1 MLAGDSRNVGE
12 QFVVVR
18 RDVSLGWWADT
29 LADERLDEVAADIR
43 RLGPSRIIS
52 GCLAAGV
59 IGFGLGYRTA
69 LAWLASFLIAEG
81 LAALATRNFGKG
93 RPGARADRA
102 AFMFAAIPVNGSWAA
117 LAALLWLNG
126 SPQLKIAAVAIWCG
140 QLVFMQQYRHQPL
153 ALLIL
158 SGVAPIASLII
169 FPFFFASGADP
180 ATQAMRWSLVL
191 LIGITINVALRNR
204 AAARRMDQLT
214 RGLRD
219 ERERA
224 LEAARAKST
233 FIAVTSHELRTPM
246 NGLLGMAHALERSNL
261 DPAQRQQVELMI
273 KSGDSLMQLLNDVLD
288 LSRVEAGKVELAPE
302 VVDPRAIVSD
312 VVDAWRDAAEAK
324 GLSLFARYDTEVP
337 AWVRADPLR
346 IRQVLTNLV
355 SNAVKFTAQGHVRV
369 SVSAEAA
376 GPDEQLIR
384 FSVCDTGPGVPPE
397 AADRV
402 FDSFTQADETISR
415 GYGGA
420 GLGLAISRSLAR
432 QLGGDLVLRPG
443 SGPGACFVLSVR
455 APLSQAPVA
464 PEPEPQVDDEALG
477 QIHVLMAED
486 NAVNQ
491 LVVRTMLE
499 PAGVALTVVEN
510 GQEALEAMTQQHY
523 DCVLMD
529 INMPV
534 MDGITALAAIRQG
547 KAGDPALPVIALTA
561 SAMAGDRERFLG
573 MGFDDH
579 LGKPVKPMDLIT
591 AIIRAVNPDPP
602 NEGLRAA

>member
-1 MLAGDSRNVGE
+1 M
-12 QFVVVR
+12 
-18 RDVSLGWWADT
+18 SLGWWAET

-59 IGFGLGYRTA
+59 IGVGLGYRTA
-69 LAWLASFLIAEG
+69 FAWLLSFLVAEG

-93 RPGARADRA
+93 RPGTRFDRG

-117 LAALLWLNG
+117 LAALLWLDG
-126 SPQLKIAAVAIWCG
+126 PAQLKIAAVAIWCG

-158 SGVAPIASLII
+158 SGVAPIVSLVA
-169 FPFFFASGADP
+169 FPFLFMPGWDP
-180 ATQAMRWSLVL
+180 ETQAMRWSLVL
-191 LIGITINVALRNR
+191 LIGVTINVALRNR
-204 AAARRMDQLT
+204 AAARRMDELT

-246 NGLLGMAHALERSNL
+246 NGLLGMAHALGRSKL
-261 DPAQRQQVELMI
+261 TAAQRQQVELMI

-302 VVDPRAIVSD
+302 IVEPRAIVSD

-324 GLSLFARYDTEVP
+324 GLALFARYDTGVP
-337 AWVRADPLR
+337 EWVRADPLR

-369 SVSAEAA
+369 AVSAEVDGDA
-376 GPDEQLIR
+376 QMIR
-384 FSVCDTGPGVPPE
+384 FAVSDTGPGVPPE

-432 QLGGDLVLRPG
+432 QLGGDLVLRPT
-443 SGPGACFVLSVR
+443 PAGACFVLSVR
-455 APLSQAPVA
+455 APLASAPVA
-464 PEPEPQVDDEALG
+464 PAPEPEVNDESLT

-534 MDGITALAAIRQG
+534 MDGITALEAIRAG
-547 KAGDPALPVIALTA
+547 RAGDPALPVIALTA

-573 MGFDDH
+573 LGFDDH

-602 NEGLRAA
+602 DEGALRGAA

>member
-1 MLAGDSRNVGE
+1 M
-12 QFVVVR
+12 
-18 RDVSLGWWADT
+18 GWVAKI

-43 RLGPSRIIS
+43 RLGPSRVVS
-52 GCLAAGV
+52 GCLAAAV
-59 IGFGLGYRTA
+59 IGMGLGYPTA
-69 LAWLASFLIAEG
+69 LMWLAGFVLAEG
-81 LAALATRNFGKG
+81 LAALATRNFDKG
-93 RPGARADRA
+93 RPGRRHERA
-102 AFMFAAIPVNGSWAA
+102 AFMLASIPVNGSWAA
-117 LAALLWLNG
+117 LAALLWLKG
-126 SPQLKIAAVAIWCG
+126 PDTLKIAAVAIWCG
-140 QLVFMQQYRHQPL
+140 QLVFTQQYRHQPL

-158 SGVAPIASLII
+158 SGLAPVLSLII
-169 FPFFFASGADP
+169 FPFLFMPGSGP
-180 ATQAMRWSLVL
+180 VTEATRWSLVL

-204 AAARRMDQLT
+204 AAARRMDELT

-224 LEAARAKST
+224 LAAARAKST

-246 NGLLGMAHALERSNL
+246 NGLLGMAHALGRSDL
-261 DPAQRQQVELMI
+261 DSIQRQQVELMI

-302 VVDPRAIVSD
+302 TVDPRVIVAE

-324 GLSLFARYDTEVP
+324 GLALLTRFDAEVP
-337 AWVRADPLR
+337 AWISADPLR

-355 SNAVKFTAQGHVRV
+355 SNAIKFTVEGHVRV
-369 SVSAEAA
+369 TVSAR
-376 GPDEQLIR
+376 PDEQLLR

-415 GYGGA
+415 SHGGA
-420 GLGLAISRSLAR
+420 GLGLSISRALAR
-432 QLGGDLVLRPG
+432 RMDGDLVLRQG
-443 SGPGACFVLSVR
+443 AGGACFVLSLR
-455 APLSQAPVA
+455 APAAAAPAA
-464 PEPEPQVDDEALG
+464 PEPEAEVEEEALA

-486 NAVNQ
+486 NLINQ

-510 GQEALEAMTQQHY
+510 GQQALEAMSQEHY

-534 MDGITALAAIRQG
+534 MDGITALEAIR
-547 KAGDPALPVIALTA
+547 AGRAGNPTQPVIALTA

-573 MGFDDH
+573 LGFDDH
-579 LGKPVKPMDLIT
+579 VGKPVKPMDLIT
-591 AIIRAVNPDPP
+591 AIARAVNPDPP
-602 NEGLRAA
+602 DEGRQAA

>member
-1 MLAGDSRNVGE
+1 M
-12 QFVVVR
+12 
-18 RDVSLGWWADT
+18 
-29 LADERLDEVAADIR
+29 ADERLDEVAADIR

-52 GCLAAGV
+52 GCLAGGV
-59 IGFGLGYRTA
+59 IGIGLGYPTA
-69 LAWLASFLIAEG
+69 MAWLASFLVAEG
-81 LAALATRNFGKG
+81 LAMLATRNFGKG
-93 RPGARADRA
+93 RPGSRFDRA

-126 SPQLKIAAVAIWCG
+126 PPQLKVAAVAIWCG

-153 ALLIL
+153 ALLVL
-158 SGVAPIASLII
+158 SGVAPIASLIV
-169 FPFFFASGADP
+169 FPFLFMPGSDP

-204 AAARRMDQLT
+204 AAARRMDELT

-261 DPAQRQQVELMI
+261 DPAQRQQVELML

-302 VVDPRAIVSD
+302 IVEPRAIVSD

-324 GLSLFARYDTEVP
+324 GLQLFARYDTEVP

-369 SVSAEAA
+369 SVSAETE
-376 GPDEQLIR
+376 GEEQLIR

-432 QLGGDLVLRPG
+432 QMGGDLVLRP
-443 SGPGACFVLSVR
+443 STSGACFALSVR
-455 APLSQAPVA
+455 APLAQAPAA
-464 PEPEPQVDDEALG
+464 PEPEPQVDDESLG

-534 MDGITALAAIRQG
+534 MDGITALEAIRAG
-547 KAGDPALPVIALTA
+547 RAGDPALPVIALTA

-573 MGFDDH
+573 LGFDDH

-591 AIIRAVNPDPP
+591 AIIRAVNPEPP
-602 NEGLRAA
+602 DEGRQAA

>member
-1 MLAGDSRNVGE
+1 
-12 QFVVVR
+12 
-18 RDVSLGWWADT
+18 LGWIAKT

-43 RLGPSRIIS
+43 RLGASRVIS

-59 IGFGLGYRTA
+59 IGLGLGYPIA
-69 LAWLASFLIAEG
+69 LAWLASFMVAEG

-93 RPGARADRA
+93 RPGSRADRA
-102 AFMFAAIPVNGSWAA
+102 GFMLAAIPVNGSWAA
-117 LAALLWLNG
+117 LAALLWLHG
-126 SPQLKIAAVAIWCG
+126 PDKLKIAAVAIWCG

-158 SGVAPIASLII
+158 SGLAPVLSLIA
-169 FPFFFASGADP
+169 FPLFFMTGWDP
-180 ATQAMRWSLVL
+180 VSQSMRWSLVL

-204 AAARRMDQLT
+204 AAARRMDELT
-214 RGLRD
+214 CGLRD

-261 DPAQRQQVELMI
+261 DVTQRHQVELMI

-302 VVDPRAIVSD
+302 PIDPRAIVAD
-312 VVDAWRDAAEAK
+312 VVAAWRDAAEAK
-324 GLSLFARYDTEVP
+324 GLSLFARVDAEVP
-337 AWVRADPLR
+337 AWISADPLR
-346 IRQVLTNLV
+346 IRQILTNLV

-369 SVSAEAA
+369 SVAAEVVGE
-376 GPDEQLIR
+376 GPADDQQMLR
-384 FSVCDTGPGVPPE
+384 FSVCDTGPGVPAE

-420 GLGLAISRSLAR
+420 GLGLSISRALAR
-432 QLGGDLVLRPG
+432 QLGGDLILR
-443 SGPGACFVLSVR
+443 SGGGGGACFVFSIR
-455 APLSQAPVA
+455 APVANAPAA
-464 PEPEPQVDDEALG
+464 PEPEAEVDDDSLD

-510 GQEALEAMTQQHY
+510 GQLALEAMSQEHY

-534 MDGITALAAIRQG
+534 MDGITALQAIRQG
-547 KAGDPALPVIALTA
+547 KAGDPGLPVIALTA

-591 AIIRAVNPDPP
+591 AIVRAVSPEPP
-602 NEGLRAA
+602 GDGLRAA

>member
-1 MLAGDSRNVGE
+1 M
-12 QFVVVR
+12 
-18 RDVSLGWWADT
+18 GWWADT

-43 RLGPSRIIS
+43 RLAPSRMVS
-52 GCLAAGV
+52 GFLAAGV
-59 IGFGLGYRTA
+59 VGIGLGYPTA
-69 LAWLASFLIAEG
+69 LAWLASFLAAEG
-81 LAALATRNFGKG
+81 LAMLATRNFGRG
-93 RPGARADRA
+93 RPGGRADRA
-102 AFMFAAIPVNGSWAA
+102 AFMYAAIPVNGSWAA
-117 LAALLWLNG
+117 LAALLWLDG
-126 SPQLKIAAVAIWCG
+126 PAQLKVAAVAIWCG

-153 ALLIL
+153 ALLVL
-158 SGVAPIASLII
+158 SGLAPIVSLIV
-169 FPFFFASGADP
+169 FPFLFMAGADP
-180 ATQAMRWSLVL
+180 ATQTMRWSLAL
-191 LIGITINVALRNR
+191 LIAITVNVALRNR
-204 AAARRMDQLT
+204 AAARRMDELT

-224 LEAARAKST
+224 VEAARAKST

-246 NGLLGMAHALERSNL
+246 NGLLGMAHALERSKL
-261 DPAQRQQVELMI
+261 TAAQRQQVALMI

-302 VVDPRAIVSD
+302 TVDPRAIVSD

-324 GLSLFARYDTEVP
+324 GLQLFARYDTEVP
-337 AWVRADPLR
+337 EWVRADPLR

-355 SNAVKFTAQGHVRV
+355 SNAVKFTAEGHVRV
-369 SVSAEAA
+369 SVSAE
-376 GPDEQLIR
+376 GELIR
-384 FSVCDTGPGVPPE
+384 FSVCDTGPGVPAE

-420 GLGLAISRSLAR
+420 GLGLTISRSLAR
-432 QLGGDLVLRPG
+432 QMGGDLVLRP
-443 SGPGACFVLSVR
+443 SPSGACFMLSVR
-455 APLSQAPVA
+455 APSASAPAA
-464 PEPEPQVDDEALG
+464 PETEPEVDDESLDR
-477 QIHVLMAED
+477 IHVLMAED

-499 PAGVALTVVEN
+499 PAGVVLTVVEN

-534 MDGITALAAIRQG
+534 MDGVTALEAIRAG
-547 KAGDPALPVIALTA
+547 RAGDPALPVIALTA
-561 SAMAGDRERFLG
+561 SAMAGDRERFLEL
-573 MGFDDH
+573 GFDDH

-591 AIIRAVNPDPP
+591 AIVRAVNPDPP
-602 NEGLRAA
+602 DEGRQAA

>member
-1 MLAGDSRNVGE
+1 M
-12 QFVVVR
+12 
-18 RDVSLGWWADT
+18 GWVAET
-29 LADERLDEVAADIR
+29 LADARLDEVAADIR
-43 RLGPSRIIS
+43 RLGPSRVVS
-52 GCLAAGV
+52 GCLGAGI
-59 IGFGLGYRTA
+59 IGLGLGYPTA
-69 LAWLASFLIAEG
+69 LAWLASFLVAEG
-81 LAALATRNFGKG
+81 LAFLATYNAGRG
-93 RPGARADRA
+93 RPGKRHERA
-102 AFMFAAIPVNGSWAA
+102 AFILAAIPVNGSWAA

-126 SPQLKIAAVAIWCG
+126 SEKLKIGAVAIWCG
-140 QLVFMQQYRHQPL
+140 QLVFTQQYRHQPL
-153 ALLIL
+153 ALLII
-158 SGVAPIASLII
+158 SGLAPVVCLLV
-169 FPFFFASGADP
+169 FPFFFLAGSDP
-180 ATQAMRWSLVL
+180 VTQAMRWSLVL
-191 LIGITINVALRNR
+191 LIAVTLNVALRNR
-204 AAARRMDQLT
+204 AAAQRMDELT

-302 VVDPRAIVSD
+302 AVDPHVIVAE

-324 GLSLFARYDTEVP
+324 GLSLFARFDAEVP
-337 AWVRADPLR
+337 AWIRADPLR

-369 SVSAEAA
+369 TVSAEAE
-376 GPDEQLIR
+376 DQVQLIR
-384 FSVCDTGPGVPPE
+384 FAVCDTGPGVPPE

-420 GLGLAISRSLAR
+420 GLGLSISRALAR

-443 SGPGACFVLSVR
+443 KGDGACFVLSIR
-455 APLSQAPVA
+455 APLASAPA
-464 PEPEPQVDDEALG
+464 EAEPEPEVDDESLG

-510 GQEALEAMTQQHY
+510 GQEALEAMSQEHY

-534 MDGITALAAIRQG
+534 MDGITALEAIRAG
-547 KAGDPALPVIALTA
+547 RAGDPALPVIALTA

-573 MGFDDH
+573 MGFADH

-602 NEGLRAA
+602 NEGRQAA

>member
-1 MLAGDSRNVGE
+1 
-12 QFVVVR
+12 
-18 RDVSLGWWADT
+18 LGWVAET

-43 RLGPSRIIS
+43 RLGPSRIFS
-52 GCLAAGV
+52 GCLGAAIIALGMGV
-59 IGFGLGYRTA
+59 VTA
-69 LAWLASFLIAEG
+69 LGWLALFLVAEG
-81 LAALATRNFGKG
+81 SAFLATYNFGRG
-93 RPGARADRA
+93 RPGKRHERA
-102 AFMFAAIPVNGSWAA
+102 AFILAAIPVNGSWAV
-117 LAALLWLNG
+117 LAGLLWMHG
-126 SPQLKIAAVAIWCG
+126 SDKLKIAAVAIWCG
-140 QLVFMQQYRHQPL
+140 QLVFTQQYRHQPL
-153 ALLIL
+153 ALLIISAL
-158 SGVAPIASLII
+158 APVVCLIV
-169 FPFFFASGADP
+169 FPFFFLAGSDP
-180 ATQAMRWSLVL
+180 VTQATRWSLVL
-191 LIGITINVALRNR
+191 LIAVTLNVALRNR
-204 AAARRMDQLT
+204 AAARRMDELT

-302 VVDPRAIVSD
+302 AIDPRAIVSD

-337 AWVRADPLR
+337 AWIRADPLR

-355 SNAVKFTAQGHVRV
+355 SNAVKFTAHGHVRV
-369 SVSAEAA
+369 SVSAEMA
-376 GPDEQLIR
+376 PDRNGGEEQLIR
-384 FSVCDTGPGVPPE
+384 FAVCDTGPGVPPE

-420 GLGLAISRSLAR
+420 GLGLSISRALAR
-432 QLGGDLVLRPG
+432 QLGGDLILRPG
-443 SGPGACFVLSVR
+443 KGDGACFVLSIR
-455 APLSQAPVA
+455 APTTQAPA
-464 PEPEPQVDDEALG
+464 EPEPETEVDDETLG

-486 NAVNQ
+486 NAINQ

-510 GQEALEAMTQQHY
+510 GQEALEAMSQEHY

-534 MDGITALAAIRQG
+534 MDGITALEAIRQG

-561 SAMAGDRERFLG
+561 SAMDGDRERFLG

-602 NEGLRAA
+602 NEGRQAA

>member
-1 MLAGDSRNVGE
+1 
-12 QFVVVR
+12 
-18 RDVSLGWWADT
+18 LGWVADT

-43 RLGPSRIIS
+43 RLGPSRVFS
-52 GCLAAGV
+52 GGLGAAIVGL
-59 IGFGLGYRTA
+59 GLGYRTA
-69 LAWLASFLIAEG
+69 LAWLASFLVAEG
-81 LAALATRNFGKG
+81 LAFLATRNFGKG
-93 RPGARADRA
+93 RPGRRSERA
-102 AFMFAAIPVNGSWAA
+102 AFILAAIPVNGSWAA

-126 SPQLKIAAVAIWCG
+126 PEKLKIAAVAIWCG
-140 QLVFMQQYRHQPL
+140 QLVFTQQYRHQPL
-153 ALLIL
+153 ALLIISAL
-158 SGVAPIASLII
+158 APMLSLIV
-169 FPFFFASGADP
+169 FPFFFMAGSDTV
-180 ATQAMRWSLVL
+180 TQATRWSLVL
-191 LIGITINVALRNR
+191 LVGVTLNVALRNR
-204 AAARRMDQLT
+204 AAARRMDELT

-261 DPAQRQQVELMI
+261 DATQRQQVELMI

-302 VVDPRAIVSD
+302 AIDPRAIVAD
-312 VVDAWRDAAEAK
+312 VVAAWRDAAEAK
-324 GLSLFARYDTEVP
+324 GLSLFARFDIEVP
-337 AWVRADPLR
+337 AWVHADPLR

-355 SNAVKFTAQGHVRV
+355 SNAVKFTARGHVRV
-369 SVSAEAA
+369 SVSAEPA
-376 GPDEQLIR
+376 GEEQLIR
-384 FSVCDTGPGVPPE
+384 FTVCDTGPGVPPE

-432 QLGGDLVLRPG
+432 QLGGDLVLRAG
-443 SGPGACFVLSVR
+443 SGGGACFVLSIR
-455 APLSQAPVA
+455 ATAVQPPVA
-464 PEPEPQVDDEALG
+464 QRPEPAVEDEDLG
-477 QIHVLMAED
+477 RIHVLMAED
-486 NAVNQ
+486 NAINQ

-510 GQEALEAMTQQHY
+510 GQEALEAMSQEHY

-534 MDGITALAAIRQG
+534 MDGITALEAIRAG
-547 KAGDPALPVIALTA
+547 RAGDPGLPVIALTA

-573 MGFDDH
+573 LGFDDY
-579 LGKPVKPMDLIT
+579 LGKPVRPADLIT
-591 AIIRAVNPDPP
+591 AILRAVNPDPP
-602 NEGLRAA
+602 ERQAA

>member
-1 MLAGDSRNVGE
+1 M
-12 QFVVVR
+12 
-18 RDVSLGWWADT
+18 GWWADT

-43 RLGPSRIIS
+43 RLAPSRVVS

-59 IGFGLGYRTA
+59 IGLGLGYLTA
-69 LAWLASFLIAEG
+69 LAWLVSFFIAES

-93 RPGARADRA
+93 PPGSRTDRA
-102 AFMFAAIPVNGSWAA
+102 AFMLAAIPVNGSWAA

-126 SPQLKIAAVAIWCG
+126 DDHLKIAAVAIWCG

-153 ALLIL
+153 ALLVL

-169 FPFFFASGADP
+169 FPFFFISGSDP
-180 ATQAMRWSLVL
+180 ATQALRWSLVL
-191 LIGITINVALRNR
+191 LIAITINVALRNR
-204 AAARRMDQLT
+204 AAARRMDELT

-261 DPAQRQQVELMI
+261 DPAQRQQVELML

-288 LSRVEAGKVELAPE
+288 LSRVEAGKVDLAPE
-302 VVDPRAIVSD
+302 IVDPRAIVSD

-324 GLSLFARYDTEVP
+324 GLQLFARYDTEVP

-369 SVSAEAA
+369 SVSAEAVSQ
-376 GPDEQLIR
+376 DEQMIR

-432 QLGGDLVLRPG
+432 QLGGDLVLRP
-443 SGPGACFVLSVR
+443 STNGACFALSIR
-455 APLSQAPVA
+455 APLSQAPAA
-464 PEPEPQVDDEALG
+464 PEPEPEVEDESLG

-499 PAGVALTVVEN
+499 PAGVILTVVEN
-510 GQEALEAMTQQHY
+510 GQEALEAMSQEHY

-534 MDGITALAAIRQG
+534 MDGITALEAIRAG
-547 KAGDPALPVIALTA
+547 RAGDPALPVIALTA

-573 MGFDDH
+573 LGFDDH

-591 AIIRAVNPDPP
+591 AIIRAVNPEPP
-602 NEGLRAA
+602 DEGRQAA

>member
-1 MLAGDSRNVGE
+1 M
-12 QFVVVR
+12 
-18 RDVSLGWWADT
+18 GWLADT

-43 RLGPSRIIS
+43 RLGPSRVVS
-52 GCLAAGV
+52 GCLAASVVG
-59 IGFGLGYRTA
+59 IGLGYRTA
-69 LAWLASFLIAEG
+69 LAWLVSFFVAEG
-81 LAALATRNFGKG
+81 LATLATRNFGKG
-93 RPGARADRA
+93 RPGSGADRA
-102 AFMFAAIPVNGSWAA
+102 AFMLAAIPVNGSWAA

-126 SPQLKIAAVAIWCG
+126 SDRLKIAAVAIWCG

-158 SGVAPIASLII
+158 SGLAPIVSLILL
-169 FPFFFASGADP
+169 PFFFIAGADP

-191 LIGITINVALRNR
+191 LIAVTINVALRNR
-204 AAARRMDQLT
+204 AAARRMDALT
-214 RGLRD
+214 RGLRE

-224 LEAARAKST
+224 LQAARAKST

-261 DPAQRQQVELMI
+261 DPGQRQQVELMI

-288 LSRVEAGKVELAPE
+288 LSRVESGKVDLAPE
-302 VVDPRAIVSD
+302 IVDPRAIVSD
-312 VVDAWRDAAEAK
+312 VVDAWRDATEAK
-324 GLSLFARYDTEVP
+324 GLSLFTRYDTEVP

-355 SNAVKFTAQGHVRV
+355 SNAVKFTAEGHVRV
-369 SVSAEAA
+369 SVSAEVVSP
-376 GPDEQLIR
+376 GEQMIC
-384 FSVCDTGPGVPPE
+384 FSVSDTGPGVPPE

-402 FDSFTQADETISR
+402 FESFTQADETISR

-420 GLGLAISRSLAR
+420 GLGLAISRALAR

-443 SGPGACFVLSVR
+443 GSNGACFVLSIR
-455 APLSQAPVA
+455 APLSQAPAA
-464 PEPEPQVDDEALG
+464 PEPELELEDEPLG

-486 NAVNQ
+486 NAINQ

-499 PAGVALTVVEN
+499 PAGVVLTVVEN
-510 GQEALEAMTQQHY
+510 GQEALEAMSQEHY

-534 MDGITALAAIRQG
+534 MDGITALEAIRAG
-547 KAGDPALPVIALTA
+547 RAGDPTLPVIALTA
-561 SAMAGDRERFLG
+561 SAMAGDRERFLDL
-573 MGFDDH
+573 GFDDH

-591 AIIRAVNPDPP
+591 AIIRAVNPEPP
-602 NEGLRAA
+602 DEGRQAA

>member
-1 MLAGDSRNVGE
+1 MLAGD
-12 QFVVVR
+12 VR
-18 RDVSLGWWADT
+18 RWRRSLGWIAKT

-43 RLGPSRIIS
+43 RLGASRVIS

-59 IGFGLGYRTA
+59 IGLGLGYAIA
-69 LAWLASFLIAEG
+69 LGWLASFMVAEG

-93 RPGARADRA
+93 RPGSRADRA
-102 AFMFAAIPVNGSWAA
+102 GFMLAAIPVNGSWAA
-117 LAALLWLNG
+117 LAALLWLHG
-126 SPQLKIAAVAIWCG
+126 PDKLKIAAVAIWCG
-140 QLVFMQQYRHQPL
+140 QLVFLQQYRHQPL

-158 SGVAPIASLII
+158 SGLAPVLSLIV
-169 FPFFFASGADP
+169 FPFFFMAGWDP
-180 ATQAMRWSLVL
+180 VSQSMRWSLVL

-204 AAARRMDQLT
+204 AAARRMDELT

-261 DPAQRQQVELMI
+261 DTVQRHQVELMI

-302 VVDPRAIVSD
+302 AVDPRAIVAD
-312 VVDAWRDAAEAK
+312 VVAAWRDAAEAK
-324 GLSLFARYDTEVP
+324 GLSLFARFDAEVP
-337 AWVRADPLR
+337 AWISADPLR
-346 IRQVLTNLV
+346 IRQILTNLV
-355 SNAVKFTAQGHVRV
+355 SNAVKFTPQGHVRV
-369 SVSAEAA
+369 SVAAEPA
-376 GPDEQLIR
+376 GEDQLVR
-384 FSVCDTGPGVPPE
+384 FSVCDTGPGVPAE
-397 AADRV
+397 AASRV

-420 GLGLAISRSLAR
+420 GLGLSISRALAR
-432 QLGGDLVLRPG
+432 QLGGDLILRAG
-443 SGPGACFVLSVR
+443 HGDGACFVFSVR
-455 APLSQAPVA
+455 APIAEAPAA
-464 PEPEPQVDDEALG
+464 PEPEPEIEDDSLG

-510 GQEALEAMTQQHY
+510 GQLALEAMSQEHY

-534 MDGITALAAIRQG
+534 MDGITALQAIRQG
-547 KAGDPALPVIALTA
+547 KAGDPGLPVIALTA

-591 AIIRAVNPDPP
+591 AIVRAVSPEPP
-602 NEGLRAA
+602 SSDLQAA